1 MFKELSMRTFFN
13 TLCFIIILG
22 LLVTFAV
29 ENNHPADITYYGFK
43 LGCAVYLLVLIPFF
57 AGVVCGNILDVVKR
71 FKLKK
76 EIKRLRNELEK
87 LDQSDYQ

>member
-1 MFKELSMRTFFN
+1 
-13 TLCFIIILG
+13 
-22 LLVTFAV
+22 
-29 ENNHPADITYYGFK
+29 
-43 LGCAVYLLVLIPFF
+43 VYLLVLIPFF

-87 LDQSDYQ
+87 PDQSDYQ

>member
-1 MFKELSMRTFFN
+1 MFKELSMRTLLN
-13 TLCFIIILG
+13 TVVLYNYSGIFSSPLPLKIVTRQIL
-22 LLVTFAV
+22 
-29 ENNHPADITYYGFK
+29 TYYGMK
-43 LGCAVYLLVLIPFF
+43 LRLRSVSAGIIPFF

-87 LDQSDYQ
+87 LDQV